1 MKKFL
6 ALGVIASAMIG
17 CELQPVEFKSTEKA
31 QMYDNGKLVY
41 ESDCAAFA
49 GFDVNERSIG
59 VLRIRDG
66 KMNTVEVRT
75 FDMADK
81 AHNYVFKKTT
91 CKE

>member
-17 CELQPVEFKSTEKA
+17 CELQPVEFKSNEKA
-31 QMYDNGKLVY
+31 QMYDNGKLIY

-49 GFDVNERSIG
+49 GFDVNERNTGI
-59 VLRIRDG
+59 LRLRDG
-66 KMNTVEVRT
+66 KMNTIEVRT
-75 FDMADK
+75 FDVSEK
-81 AHNYVFKKTT
+81 SHNYVFKKTT

>member
-17 CELQPVEFKSTEKA
+17 CELQPVEFKSNEKA

-41 ESDCAAFA
+41 ESDCSAFA